1 MPEGLSVKELLPSII
16 LVAGILAAM
25 WVALWLASRAIRR
38 WADQIEEKDKERVEE
53 VERWAKQLTQFVRRS
68 IEVVAG
74 VAALF
79 IILRGLGVRGFPQL
93 TWEQVGGWLA
103 GPGLRILL
111 VLGGAYVLSRVAG
124 LLIGRL
130 PMLIVPRGGLP
141 SEVAEEEKRATT
153 ITRLLSMLATTVITV
168 GALLIVLRELGVNI
182 TPILTGAGIVGLAV
196 GFGAQ
201 NLVRDLITGF
211 FLILENQVR
220 VGDVAIING
229 KGGLV
234 EEIRL
239 RTVVLR
245 GLDGTVHVIPNGTI
259 NEISNMTKD
268 FSFALLDIGVA
279 YKEDT
284 DHVVDVLR
292 EVAAE
297 LRRDPNYAG
306 KILDNLEILGV
317 DAFADSAVMIKIRI
331 KTVPI
336 QQWSVAREMRRRI
349 KKVFDHKG
357 IEIPFPHMSVYF
369 GEASKPF
376 AVQAAEELAGRP
388 SQPTVPGRGSS

>member
-1 MPEGLSVKELLPSII
+1 
-16 LVAGILAAM
+16 
-25 WVALWLASRAIRR
+25 
-38 WADQIEEKDKERVEE
+38 
-53 VERWAKQLTQFVRRS
+53 
-68 IEVVAG
+68 
-74 VAALF
+74 
-79 IILRGLGVRGFPQL
+79 
-93 TWEQVGGWLA
+93 
-103 GPGLRILL
+103 
-111 VLGGAYVLSRVAG
+111 
-124 LLIGRL
+124 
-130 PMLIVPRGGLP
+130 
-141 SEVAEEEKRATT
+141 
-153 ITRLLSMLATTVITV
+153 
-168 GALLIVLRELGVNI
+168 
-182 TPILTGAGIVGLAV
+182 
-196 GFGAQ
+196 
-201 NLVRDLITGF
+201 
-211 FLILENQVR
+211 
-220 VGDVAIING
+220 
-229 KGGLV
+229 
-234 EEIRL
+234 
-239 RTVVLR
+239 
-245 GLDGTVHVIPNGTI
+245 
-259 NEISNMTKD
+259 
-268 FSFALLDIGVA
+268 VA